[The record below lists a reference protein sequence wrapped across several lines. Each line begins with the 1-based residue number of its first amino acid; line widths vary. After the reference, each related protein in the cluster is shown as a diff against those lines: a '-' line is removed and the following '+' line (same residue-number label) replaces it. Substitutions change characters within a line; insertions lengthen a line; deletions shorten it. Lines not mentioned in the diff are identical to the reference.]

1 MTLGASVQRELVMST
16 ERLSLEMLDLV
27 PPDAGFG
34 RRMLEVARRWRVRAQ
49 GRAVLARMNPHQL
62 RDIGLS
68 EADVWRE
75 TRLPRRH

>member
-1 MTLGASVQRELVMST
+1 MST

-34 RRMLEVARRWRVRAQ
+34 RRMLEVVKRWRVRER
-49 GRAVLARMNPHQL
+49 GREVLARMSPQQL

-75 TRLPRRH
+75 TRLPPWQ